1 MQMDL
6 PVSSGNRRK
15 FRKDW
20 GLQNVV
26 GMSAAN
32 PVLEKNDAHR
42 QRIVQQRIEN
52 FVKRAVFP
60 QQLTLPRQYATTRE
74 GTFIFKVLVGR
85 KIDGIQE
92 QGARVVVQE
101 NAQQARFVMSPL
113 FASKHDARAWA
124 RQHMAA
130 QE

>member
-1 MQMDL
+1 MKDL
-6 PVSSGNRRK
+6 KTAHNGK

-32 PVLEKNDAHR
+32 PVLERNNAHR
-42 QRIVQQRIEN
+42 QRIVRQRIEN

-74 GTFIFKVLVGR
+74 GTFIFKVLEGR
-85 KIDGIQE
+85 KIDGVQE
-92 QGARVVVQE
+92 QGVRVVVQE

-113 FASKHDARAWA
+113 CASKHDARAWA
-124 RQHMAA
+124 RQHMSAK
-130 QE
+130 E